1 MTRPDLIE
9 YDIRNEG
16 MLVLALAHAIWE
28 AKQEMKNR
36 ALPVERLDEVD
47 HRLFEQA
54 GETEQIEMVN
64 LARHCLGMLPVGA
77 NIG

>member
-1 MTRPDLIE
+1 LSDDYRISDEDMI
-9 YDIRNEG
+9 
-16 MLVLALAHAIWE
+16 VLCLAHAIWE
-28 AKQEMKNR
+28 ALQEQKNR
-36 ALPVERLDEVD
+36 WGDPAGAD

-54 GETEQIEMVN
+54 SETEQIEMVN

>member
-1 MTRPDLIE
+1 MSDDYHITDE
-9 YDIRNEG
+9 D

-28 AKQEMKNR
+28 ARQEQKNR
-36 ALPVERLDEVD
+36 ALPVERLNEVD

-54 GETEQIEMVN
+54 TETEQIEMVN

-77 NIG
+77 RIG